1 MAFPASTSAADAS
14 RSSPAGI
21 RSYLYVPGDRPEMLA
36 RAVERDADALVIDLE
51 DAVVPRAK
59 PAAREHVAAWLDGA
73 PLAGG
78 GPQLWVRINPVS
90 EDGPVL
96 DDLEVAA
103 HPAVT
108 GVIQA
113 KCESPDALRTLDDSL
128 AAAERRAGI
137 AAGTLAV
144 VPLIESAVG
153 VLAMPSLA
161 AAPRVRRLQA
171 GEADLSAELGIEPG
185 PDRTEFGWLRWTLV
199 LTSAAAGLEP
209 PAGPVETRLGDLA
222 ALRTSTRALRRQGFV
237 GRAAVHPAQIP
248 VINDV
253 FTPSAA
259 ELEQAAMVIERF
271 DAAVASGSGVAVT
284 DDGHMI
290 DEAVVRGARRLLARG
305 RQAGRRP

>member
-1 MAFPASTSAADAS
+1 MASPASTSAADG
-14 RSSPAGI
+14 RRPYWAGI

-36 RAVERDADALVIDLE
+36 RAVERDADALVVDLE
-51 DAVVPRAK
+51 DAVAPRAK
-59 PAAREHVAAWLDGA
+59 LAARDHVAAWLAGLSGA
-73 PLAGG
+73 RPEI
-78 GPQLWVRINPVS
+78 WVRINPAS

-96 DDLEVAA
+96 DDLRVAA

-113 KCESPDALRTLDDSL
+113 KCESPDALRVLDDSL

-137 AAGTLAV
+137 AEGTLAV
-144 VPLIESAVG
+144 VPLIESAAG
-153 VLAMPSLA
+153 VLAMGSLA

-209 PAGPVETRLGDLA
+209 PAGPVETRLGDLE
-222 ALRTSTRALRRQGFV
+222 ALRASTWALRRQGFI

-248 VINDV
+248 VINEV

-259 ELEQAAMVIERF
+259 ELEKAAMVVERF
-271 DAAVASGSGVAVT
+271 DAAVVSGSGVAVT

-305 RQAGRRP
+305 RQAGRRS